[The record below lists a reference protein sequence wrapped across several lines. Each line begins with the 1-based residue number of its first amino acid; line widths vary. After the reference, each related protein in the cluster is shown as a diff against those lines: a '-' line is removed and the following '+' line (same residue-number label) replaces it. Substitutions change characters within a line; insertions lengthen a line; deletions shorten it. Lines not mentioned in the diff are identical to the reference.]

1 MVDASGWHVTASST
15 AAGWLPVPVETD
27 PAARIRWVDAAR
39 DELRADW
46 GDRWAPEH
54 EVLVGAALE
63 HALARRAPE
72 DVLCFQL
79 WPVRLPFAAIVHVS
93 LVAPTAGED
102 WDAVGGDLAPIELSG
117 VGPGV
122 QRAFAVPAPG
132 GAGELVGLDLVC
144 MGAEAGLSVRLE
156 PTMVDMLAVVAP
168 MLLGLADSI
177 EVTGPD
183 GARLRSLEPVGARI
197 GSATAWSTEETA

>member
-15 AAGWLPVPVETD
+15 AAGWLPVPDEPD
-27 PAARIRWVDAAR
+27 PAARSRWVDAAR
-39 DELRADW
+39 DELRVDW

-63 HALARRAPE
+63 HALDSRGPE

-79 WPVRLPFAAIVHVS
+79 WPMRLPFAALVHVA
-93 LVAPTAGED
+93 LIAPIAEGEWDGIAGE
-102 WDAVGGDLAPIELSG
+102 LAPIELSG

-122 QRAFAVPAPG
+122 QRAFAVPAPD
-132 GAGELVGLDLVC
+132 GEGQLVGIDLVC
-144 MGAEAGLSVRLE
+144 SGLDAALLVRLE

-168 MLLGLADSI
+168 MVLGLADAI

-183 GARLRSLEPVGARI
+183 GARLRSLEPAGARV
-197 GSATAWSTEETA
+197 GSATTWSTEETA